1 MGFSPCRLLIWTLFG
16 LSFPVPSV
24 LAEAIDE
31 GKAIAPVTVAPSFCE
46 GFTPLTNRVAPLVF
60 EGETRTEELPDSACA
75 KDLAGVGA
83 PVLPA
88 SPLTEPTPAATPIAP
103 ENPAPQGQEDRGWQ
117 IKFQPYATIPIST
130 YGTATAR
137 GRTVSYHLDLGEVLQ
152 SLRVTGSAR
161 VEAWNGRFGLIF
173 DGYYASLR
181 NVIDRQKT
189 TVRQPNFIDS
199 LNWLLSRDAS
209 QRIQKAINGLEGISQ
224 SVDRIQ
230 GLKEEGSFQEAGDK
244 IRALR
249 QDIALKTE
257 QLSQLPA
264 AAEEVRDQIRQEVAL
279 REEQLQELETAINN
293 TRQRFQ
299 QEIVPKIEQAQE
311 LKTTL
316 AEIRQEVQ
324 QEVERKAERL
334 NEFKQALDSL
344 QGQLAERQNTL
355 QEMVVKIQTLPDVD
369 IGEIRD
375 NIDIR
380 DLRDLEKKIAELPRD
395 PAFSDRLG
403 NLKDFQEKLS
413 QIQEALAR
421 GQEKIQ
427 ELQGLKD
434 SEPLQQ
440 LQAKIQ
446 ELRELKDSEPL
457 QQLQGKIEELRQTK
471 DSEILQQLQAKVQ
484 ELQQLKDSEPLQQL
498 QAKLQELRGL
508 KDSEPLQRL
517 EQEIQNARESLEQL
531 EQTMQQVQEFA
542 DNRQLQQLEADSETN
557 LQFDQGIYDF
567 AVSYHIGA
575 PLSHELPEKPSNRSF
590 PLIWFQ
596 PYAGLRLNSISIDIE
611 QTLTVQL
618 SSPLVNFS
626 QTFQQTFSQGR
637 TWFEPLLGGKFGVQV
652 SDPITLWIRGDASGF
667 GLAGDTDL
675 SWNLLF
681 GVDWWVNR
689 QISLQFAYR
698 FYGIE
703 YKNGSGDNA
712 FGFTE
717 NFNGP
722 FLAATFHF

>member
-1 MGFSPCRLLIWTLFG
+1 MGFSPCSLLIWTLFG

-24 LAEAIDE
+24 LAEAIDD
-31 GKAIAPVTVAPSFCE
+31 GKAIATVTVAPSFCE

-88 SPLTEPTPAATPIAP
+88 SPLTEPTPAATPIAT

-293 TRQRFQ
+293 ARQRFQ

-427 ELQGLKD
+427 ELRGLKD

-440 LQAKIQ
+440 LQAKLQ

>member
-60 EGETRTEELPDSACA
+60 EGETRTEELSDSACA

-189 TVRQPNFIDS
+189 RVRQPNFIDS

-264 AAEEVRDQIRQEVAL
+264 ADEEVRDQIRQEVAL

-403 NLKDFQEKLS
+403 NLQDFQEKLS

-427 ELQGLKD
+427 ELRGLKD

-575 PLSHELPEKPSNRSF
+575 PISHELPEKPSNRSF

-667 GLAGDTDL
+667 GLAGDTDI

>member
-264 AAEEVRDQIRQEVAL
+264 AAEEVRNQIRQEVAL

-293 TRQRFQ
+293 ARQRFQ

-508 KDSEPLQRL
+508 KDSEPLQQL

-575 PLSHELPEKPSNRSF
+575 PISHELPEKPSNRSF

>member
-1 MGFSPCRLLIWTLFG
+1 MGFSPCRLLIWTLLG

-24 LAEAIDE
+24 LAEAIDD
-31 GKAIAPVTVAPSFCE
+31 GKAIAPLTVAPSFCE

-88 SPLTEPTPAATPIAP
+88 SPPTEPTPAATPNAP

-117 IKFQPYATIPIST
+117 IKFQPYATIPINT

-137 GRTVSYHLDLGEVLQ
+137 GRTVNYHLDLGEVLQ

-181 NVIDRQKT
+181 NVINLQKT
-189 TVRQPNFIDS
+189 RVREPNFINS
-199 LNWLLSRDAS
+199 LNWLLSRDANQS
-209 QRIQKAINGLEGISQ
+209 IQKAINGLEGISQ

-264 AAEEVRDQIRQEVAL
+264 AAQELRNQIRQEVAL
-279 REEQLQELETAINN
+279 REEQLQELETAIDNA
-293 TRQRFQ
+293 RQRFQ

-316 AEIRQEVQ
+316 AEIRLEVR

-355 QEMVVKIQTLPDVD
+355 QEMVVKIQTLPEVD

-427 ELQGLKD
+427 ELRGLKD

-440 LQAKIQ
+440 LQGKIQ
-446 ELRELKDSEPL
+446 ELQQLKDREPL

-498 QAKLQELRGL
+498 QAKLQELREL

-575 PLSHELPEKPSNRSF
+575 PISHELPEKPSNRSF

-611 QTLTVQL
+611 ETLTVQL

>member
-1 MGFSPCRLLIWTLFG
+1 MVFSPCRLLIWTLFG

-60 EGETRTEELPDSACA
+60 EGETRTEELSDSACA

-88 SPLTEPTPAATPIAP
+88 SPLTEPTPAATPIAT

-293 TRQRFQ
+293 ARQRFQ

-427 ELQGLKD
+427 ELRGLKD

-567 AVSYHIGA
+567 AVSYHIGD
-575 PLSHELPEKPSNRSF
+575 PISHELPEKPSNRSF

>member
-24 LAEAIDE
+24 LAEAIDD

-88 SPLTEPTPAATPIAP
+88 SPPTEPTPARTPNAP

-117 IKFQPYATIPIST
+117 IKFQPYATIPINT

-137 GRTVSYHLDLGEVLQ
+137 GRTVNYHLDLGEVLQ

-181 NVIDRQKT
+181 NVINLQKT
-189 TVRQPNFIDS
+189 RVREPNFINS
-199 LNWLLSRDAS
+199 LNWLLSRDAN

-264 AAEEVRDQIRQEVAL
+264 AAQELRDQIRQEVAL
-279 REEQLQELETAINN
+279 REEQLQELETAIDNA
-293 TRQRFQ
+293 RQRFQ

-316 AEIRQEVQ
+316 AEIRLEVR

-427 ELQGLKD
+427 ELRGLKD

-446 ELRELKDSEPL
+446 ELRELKDREPL

-498 QAKLQELRGL
+498 QAKLQELREL

-575 PLSHELPEKPSNRSF
+575 PISHELPEKPSNRSF

-681 GVDWWVNR
+681 GVDCWVNR

>member
-1 MGFSPCRLLIWTLFG
+1 MGFSPCRLLIWTLLG

-24 LAEAIDE
+24 LAEAIDD
-31 GKAIAPVTVAPSFCE
+31 GKAIAPLTVAPSFCE

-88 SPLTEPTPAATPIAP
+88 SPPTEPTPARTPNAP

-117 IKFQPYATIPIST
+117 IKFQPYATIPINT

-137 GRTVSYHLDLGEVLQ
+137 GRTVNYHLDLGEVLQ

-189 TVRQPNFIDS
+189 RVREPNFIDS
-199 LNWLLSRDAS
+199 LNWLLSRDAN

-264 AAEEVRDQIRQEVAL
+264 AAQELRDQIRQEVAL
-279 REEQLQELETAINN
+279 REEQLQELETAIDNA
-293 TRQRFQ
+293 RQRFQ

-316 AEIRQEVQ
+316 AEIRLEVR

-355 QEMVVKIQTLPDVD
+355 QEMVVKIQTLPEVD

-380 DLRDLEKKIAELPRD
+380 DLRDLEQKIAELPRD

-427 ELQGLKD
+427 ELRG
-434 SEPLQQ
+434 
-440 LQAKIQ
+440 
-446 ELRELKDSEPL
+446 
-457 QQLQGKIEELRQTK
+457 
-471 DSEILQQLQAKVQ
+471 
-484 ELQQLKDSEPLQQL
+484 LKDSEPLQQL
-498 QAKLQELRGL
+498 QAKLQELREL

-575 PLSHELPEKPSNRSF
+575 PISHELPEKPSNRSF

>member
-60 EGETRTEELPDSACA
+60 EGETRTEELSDSACA

-189 TVRQPNFIDS
+189 RVRQPNFIDS

-427 ELQGLKD
+427 ELRGLKD

>member
-1 MGFSPCRLLIWTLFG
+1 MLG

-24 LAEAIDE
+24 LAEAIDD
-31 GKAIAPVTVAPSFCE
+31 GKAIAPLTVAPSFCE

-88 SPLTEPTPAATPIAP
+88 SPPTEPTPARTPNAP

-117 IKFQPYATIPIST
+117 IKFQPYATIPINT

-137 GRTVSYHLDLGEVLQ
+137 GRTVNYHLDLGEVLQ

-181 NVIDRQKT
+181 NVINLQKT
-189 TVRQPNFIDS
+189 RVREPNFINS
-199 LNWLLSRDAS
+199 LNWLLSRDAN

-264 AAEEVRDQIRQEVAL
+264 AAQELRDQIRQEVAL
-279 REEQLQELETAINN
+279 REEQLQELETAIDNA
-293 TRQRFQ
+293 RQRFQ

-316 AEIRQEVQ
+316 AEIRLEVR

-355 QEMVVKIQTLPDVD
+355 QEMVVKIQTLPEVD

-427 ELQGLKD
+427 ELRGLKD

-440 LQAKIQ
+440 LQGKIQ
-446 ELRELKDSEPL
+446 ELQQLKDREPL

-498 QAKLQELRGL
+498 QAKLQELREL

-575 PLSHELPEKPSNRSF
+575 PISHELPEKPSNRSF

-611 QTLTVQL
+611 ETLTVQL